1 MENKEQSPIEELKQK
16 LEEKH
21 TLLLDEYSKGNSNN
35 EVMQM
40 YRSRMKDVL
49 EVINSL
55 GNIESTYK
63 KQIDVLDGR
72 VNHWRKIYKEELEKI
87 EELQSQLAEKDK
99 EIEAITTKSNW
110 QTENNGKLHSDIEN
124 LQSQLAEKD
133 KEIEGL
139 HSSLLDVAAKA
150 VYLQSELTELKEKH
164 KYDENDM
171 LQAAKYGYVFRDT
184 TSFPEHKFEDSC
196 INNTKQWLIYYK
208 ETHKTK

>member
-99 EIEAITTKSNW
+99 EIE
-110 QTENNGKLHSDIEN
+110 
-124 LQSQLAEKD
+124 
-133 KEIEGL
+133 GL